1 MPRQIDP
8 TEEDNSEQRDE
19 GQAQDVAGDALD
31 RQTGLYEESNR
42 GGGSDRTDILPDDV
56 PDLIDT
62 MNQMIRSGQID
73 NGAYD
78 GEPVHDDEEGFLGDT
93 DSDEDDE

>member
-8 TEEDNSEQRDE
+8 TAEDNSEQRDE
-19 GQAQDVAGDALD
+19 GQAQDVAEEALD
-31 RQTGLYEESNR
+31 RQTDLYED
-42 GGGSDRTDILPDDV
+42 SDKDDDSDPTDLLPDDV

-73 NGAYD
+73 NGAYA

>member
-19 GQAQDVAGDALD
+19 GQAQDVAEEARD
-31 RQTGLYEESNR
+31 RQTDLYEESDKDDD
-42 GGGSDRTDILPDDV
+42 SDPTEILPEDV

-73 NGAYD
+73 NGAYA
-78 GEPVHDDEEGFLGDT
+78 GEPVHDDEEGFLGNT

>member
-19 GQAQDVAGDALD
+19 GQAQDVAEEARD
-31 RQTGLYEESNR
+31 RQTDLYEESDKDDD
-42 GGGSDRTDILPDDV
+42 SDPTEILPEDV

-73 NGAYD
+73 NGAYA
-78 GEPVHDDEEGFLGDT
+78 GEPRMDDEDDGLGET
-93 DSDEDDE
+93 DSDEDE

>member
-8 TEEDNSEQRDE
+8 TNEDNSEQRDE
-19 GQAQDVAGDALD
+19 GQAQDVAEEALD
-31 RQTGLYEESNR
+31 RQTDLYEESEKDDD
-42 GGGSDRTDILPDDV
+42 SDPTEILPEDT

-73 NGAYD
+73 NGAYA
-78 GEPVHDDEEGFLGDT
+78 GEPVHDDEEGFLGNT